1 MKAKPKMIKYHKQQ
15 SGLALLVGLIILL
28 LLSIIMITAMRVSA
42 TQEKMAG
49 NAHNQNIAFQ
59 AAESALREAE
69 AFIESGAAPFS
80 PLKLSGPPFRNTET
94 PFCVAGLCS
103 DSGPVQS
110 DIFPNVD
117 GGVLTANTGLT
128 TVIAE
133 PQYIIELIRTDP
145 SVDSSRVYATFL
157 ITARAWGSDSKSR
170 IDMQSTYR
178 LHALSFIH

>member
-1 MKAKPKMIKYHKQQ
+1 MKAKPKIIRYHKQQ
-15 SGLALLVGLIILL
+15 SGLALIVGLIILL
-28 LLSIIMITAMRVSA
+28 LLSVIMISAVRVTAA
-42 TQEKMAG
+42 QEKMAG
-49 NAHNQNIAFQ
+49 NSHNQNIAFQ

-69 AFIESGAAPFS
+69 AFIESGSAPFA
-80 PLKLSGPPFRNTET
+80 PLKLSGPPFRNTAT

-110 DIFPNVD
+110 DIFPYVD
-117 GGVLTANTGLT
+117 GEMMTATTGLS

-170 IDMQSTYR
+170 VEMQSTYR